1 MKPKEIKVNG
11 ITYVPKQEEH
21 NQKLPLLNLL
31 VVGDSDLK
39 DVSVVAN
46 GSKSDILTAWAC
58 VSRTLL
64 GDIDVGLSVAFKAL
78 TAAKFS
84 LHNQSED

>member
-64 GDIDVGLSVAFKAL
+64 GDIGVSLSTAFAAL
-78 TAAKFS
+78 TVPKFS
-84 LHNQSED
+84 LHNRSED

>member
-1 MKPKEIKVNG
+1 MKNREIKIDGV
-11 ITYVPKQEEH
+11 TYVPKQEEH
-21 NQKLPLLNLL
+21 NQKIPLLKLL

-46 GSKSDILTAWAC
+46 GTKSDILTAWAC

-64 GDIDVGLSVAFKAL
+64 EDIGVSLATAFKDL
-78 TAAKFS
+78 TAPEFS
-84 LHNQSED
+84 LHNRSED